1 MEGQGFARTK
11 WAPSATRFLFCLETV
26 AFSLFS
32 PRAYQ
37 LKNMA
42 ITKKV
47 VKTEQET
54 RTEMLDALKMVSEEK
69 NIPVETLVESIEG
82 ALVSA
87 YKRAFGGVGQV
98 RIEADF
104 GQSDFRVFAT
114 KLVVQKVVNANT
126 EVAWRDAREQ
136 DAGVNLGD
144 YMEREVTPAGFGR
157 VAALT
162 AKQVLMQKLR
172 EVERVQVASE
182 YADKQGQLF
191 RGTVSR
197 SERGDVIMQV
207 GKAEALLPRKEQA
220 VGETYRFGEAYF
232 VFVVDIRRDGDSRGP
247 TLVVSRT
254 HPGLLKNLFTR
265 EVPEI
270 AEGIV
275 ELKAVAREAGQ
286 RSKIAVWAQNP
297 DVDPVGACVG
307 PRGNRVAKV
316 VGELGLE
323 KVDIIRWNADPAA
336 FITNALSP
344 ARVLSVQLK
353 EDRTGATGPGT
364 ATVIV
369 AEDQQSL
376 AIGKQGQ
383 NVRLAAK
390 LTGWR
395 IDVRTEKQ
403 FAEEQAKKMFSV
415 RGENPLASNVTSVS
429 SPLDSLFSIE
439 DTGQSAAV
447 GATASSSLEDDVTQT
462 LFEVPV
468 GSDEAAVEND
478 ETAQA

>member
-1 MEGQGFARTK
+1 LRTPLHVEGHRFRSKEVGAWRPAFCFASKR
-11 WAPSATRFLFCLETV
+11 WRFRI
-26 AFSLFS
+26 SLG
-32 PRAYQ
+32 AH
-37 LKNMA
+37 NTTEDMA

-54 RTEMLDALKMVSEEK
+54 RSEMLDALKMVSEEK

-104 GQSDFRVFAT
+104 AQSDFRVFAT

-126 EVAWRDAREQ
+126 EVAWKEALEQ
-136 DAGVNLGD
+136 DPSVNLGD

-197 SERGDVIMQV
+197 LERGDVIMQV

-220 VGETYRFGEAYF
+220 VGEAYRFGETHF
-232 VFVVDIRRDGDSRGP
+232 VFVVDIRPDAGARGP
-247 TLVVSRT
+247 ALVVSRT

-316 VGELGLE
+316 VGELGQE

-353 EDRTGATGPGT
+353 EDRSGIGPGT

-369 AEDQQSL
+369 SEDQQSL

-415 RGENPLASNVTSVS
+415 RGEPLPTSNVTSVS
-429 SPLDSLFSIE
+429 SPLDSLFAIE
-439 DTGQSAAV
+439 DTGKADV
-447 GATASSSLEDDVTQT
+447 TGAASSSALDNDATQT
-462 LFEVPV
+462 LFEVPT
-468 GSDEAAVEND
+468 END
-478 ETAQA
+478 ETAGA

>member
-1 MEGQGFARTK
+1 MWRAIVFAKGK
-11 WAPSATRFLFCLETV
+11 WAHRRPAFCFVFKQWRFRIF
-26 AFSLFS
+26 
-32 PRAYQ
+32 PRAKQ
-37 LKNMA
+37 TTEDMA
-42 ITKKV
+42 IAKKV

-54 RTEMLDALKMVSEEK
+54 RSEMLDALKMVSEEK

-104 GQSDFRVFAT
+104 ARTDFRVYAT
-114 KLVVQKVVNANT
+114 KLVVQKVVNPNT

-136 DAGVNLGD
+136 DPDVNLGD

-197 SERGDVIMQV
+197 LERGDVIMQV

-220 VGETYRFGEAYF
+220 LGESYRTGESFF
-232 VFVVDIRRDGDSRGP
+232 VFVVDIRRDSALRGP
-247 TLVVSRT
+247 ALVVSRT
-254 HPGLLKNLFTR
+254 HPGLLRNLFTR

-323 KVDIIRWNADPAA
+323 KVDIVRWNADAA
-336 FITNALSP
+336 QFITNALSP

-353 EDRTGATGPGT
+353 EDRNAVGPGT

-369 AEDQQSL
+369 SEDQQSL

-415 RGENPLASNVTSVS
+415 GAPLLPSSNSTVTSIS
-429 SPLDSLFSIE
+429 SPLDSLFKVDGE
-439 DTGQSAAV
+439 DVAPSVTQSS
-447 GATASSSLEDDVTQT
+447 ASVDDDATQT
-462 LFEVPV
+462 LFEVS
-468 GSDEAAVEND
+468 GDDDEGE
-478 ETAQA
+478 ETGV

>member
-1 MEGQGFARTK
+1 
-11 WAPSATRFLFCLETV
+11 
-26 AFSLFS
+26 
-32 PRAYQ
+32 
-37 LKNMA
+37 
-42 ITKKV
+42 
-47 VKTEQET
+47 
-54 RTEMLDALKMVSEEK
+54 
-69 NIPVETLVESIEG
+69 
-82 ALVSA
+82 
-87 YKRAFGGVGQV
+87 
-98 RIEADF
+98 
-104 GQSDFRVFAT
+104 
-114 KLVVQKVVNANT
+114 
-126 EVAWRDAREQ
+126 
-136 DAGVNLGD
+136 
-144 YMEREVTPAGFGR
+144 
-157 VAALT
+157 
-162 AKQVLMQKLR
+162 
-172 EVERVQVASE
+172 
-182 YADKQGQLF
+182 DKQGQLF

-197 SERGDVIMQV
+197 LERGDVIMQV

-220 VGETYRFGEAYF
+220 LGESYRTGESFF
-232 VFVVDIRRDGDSRGP
+232 VFVVDIRRDSALRGP
-247 TLVVSRT
+247 ALVVSRT
-254 HPGLLKNLFTR
+254 HPGLLRNLFTR

-323 KVDIIRWNADPAA
+323 KVDIVRWNPDSAQ

-353 EDRTGATGPGT
+353 EDRNAVGPGT

-369 AEDQQSL
+369 SEDQQSL

-415 RGENPLASNVTSVS
+415 GAPLASGSTSTVTSIS
-429 SPLDSLFSIE
+429 SPLDSLFKVDGEGEAPNI
-439 DTGQSAAV
+439 TQSNV
-447 GATASSSLEDDVTQT
+447 SLEDEATQT
-462 LFEVPV
+462 LFEVS
-468 GSDEAAVEND
+468 GDEEGE
-478 ETAQA
+478 ETPA

>member
-1 MEGQGFARTK
+1 
-11 WAPSATRFLFCLETV
+11 
-26 AFSLFS
+26 
-32 PRAYQ
+32 
-37 LKNMA
+37 MA
-42 ITKKV
+42 IAKKV

-54 RTEMLDALKMVSEEK
+54 RSEMLDALKMVSEEK

-104 GQSDFRVFAT
+104 ARTDFRVYAT
-114 KLVVQKVVNANT
+114 KLVVQKVVNPNT

-136 DAGVNLGD
+136 DPDVNLGD

-197 SERGDVIMQV
+197 LERGDVIMQV

-220 VGETYRFGEAYF
+220 LGESYRTGESFF
-232 VFVVDIRRDGDSRGP
+232 VFVVDIRRDSALRGP
-247 TLVVSRT
+247 ALVVSRT
-254 HPGLLKNLFTR
+254 HPGLLRNLFTR

-323 KVDIIRWNADPAA
+323 KVDIVRWNADAA
-336 FITNALSP
+336 QFITNALSP

-353 EDRTGATGPGT
+353 EDRNAVGPGT

-369 AEDQQSL
+369 SEDQQSL

-415 RGENPLASNVTSVS
+415 GAPLLPSSNSTVTSIS
-429 SPLDSLFSIE
+429 SPLDSLFKVDGE
-439 DTGQSAAV
+439 DVAPSVTQSS
-447 GATASSSLEDDVTQT
+447 ASVDDDATQT
-462 LFEVPV
+462 LFEVS
-468 GSDEAAVEND
+468 GDDDEGE
-478 ETAQA
+478 ETGV

>member
-1 MEGQGFARTK
+1 MGGPLFVLSSNSGVFVFF
-11 WAPSATRFLFCLETV
+11 SAQKTTED
-26 AFSLFS
+26 
-32 PRAYQ
+32 
-37 LKNMA
+37 MA
-42 ITKKV
+42 IAKKV

-54 RTEMLDALKMVSEEK
+54 RSEMLDALKMVSEEK

-104 GQSDFRVFAT
+104 ARTDFRVYAT
-114 KLVVQKVVNANT
+114 KLVVQKVVNPNT
-126 EVAWRDAREQ
+126 EVAWRDARDQ
-136 DAGVNLGD
+136 DPDVNLGD

-197 SERGDVIMQV
+197 LERGDVIMQV

-220 VGETYRFGEAYF
+220 MGESYRTGETFF
-232 VFVVDIRRDGDSRGP
+232 VFVVDIRRDSALRGP
-247 TLVVSRT
+247 ALVVSRT
-254 HPGLLKNLFTR
+254 HPGLLRNLFTR

-323 KVDIIRWNADPAA
+323 KVDIVRWNADAA
-336 FITNALSP
+336 QFITNALSP

-353 EDRTGATGPGT
+353 EDRNTVGPGT

-369 AEDQQSL
+369 SEDQQSL

-415 RGENPLASNVTSVS
+415 GAPLLSGSASTVTSIS
-429 SPLDSLFSIE
+429 SPLDALFKVDGE
-439 DTGQSAAV
+439 DTTPSITQSNTSV
-447 GATASSSLEDDVTQT
+447 DDDATQT
-462 LFEVPV
+462 LFEVS
-468 GSDEAAVEND
+468 GDAD
-478 ETAQA
+478 ETEGEETSV

>member
-1 MEGQGFARTK
+1 MPLHVEGHCSQRGSGRIGD
-11 WAPSATRFLFCLETV
+11 PLFVLSSNSGVFVFPGAQKTTED
-26 AFSLFS
+26 
-32 PRAYQ
+32 
-37 LKNMA
+37 MA
-42 ITKKV
+42 IAKKV
-47 VKTEQET
+47 VKTEQEI
-54 RTEMLDALKMVSEEK
+54 RSEMLDALKMVSEEK

-104 GQSDFRVFAT
+104 ARSDFRVYAT
-114 KLVVQKVVNANT
+114 KLVVQKVVNPNT
-126 EVAWRDAREQ
+126 EVAWREAREQ
-136 DAGVNLGD
+136 DPDVNLGD

-197 SERGDVIMQV
+197 LERGDVIMQV

-220 VGETYRFGEAYF
+220 LGESYRTGESFF
-232 VFVVDIRRDGDSRGP
+232 VFVVDIRRDSALRGP
-247 TLVVSRT
+247 ALVVSRT
-254 HPGLLKNLFTR
+254 HPGLLRNLFTR

-286 RSKIAVWAQNP
+286 RSKIGVWAQNP

-316 VGELGLE
+316 VGELGQE
-323 KVDIIRWNADPAA
+323 KVDIVRWNADPAQ

-353 EDRTGATGPGT
+353 EDRNAVGPGT

-369 AEDQQSL
+369 SEDQQSL

-415 RGENPLASNVTSVS
+415 GAPIAPSATVTSIS
-429 SPLDSLFSIE
+429 SPLDSLFKLDGE
-439 DTGQSAAV
+439 DTTPTGTPSSASV
-447 GATASSSLEDDVTQT
+447 EDDATQT
-462 LFEVPV
+462 LFEVS
-468 GSDEAAVEND
+468 GDEDEAE
-478 ETAQA
+478 ETRA

>member
-1 MEGQGFARTK
+1 MWRVTGFALRK
-11 WAPSATRFLFCLETV
+11 WALGDPLFVLPRNSGVLRFPDARNTTED
-26 AFSLFS
+26 
-32 PRAYQ
+32 
-37 LKNMA
+37 MA

-47 VKTEQET
+47 VKTEQES
-54 RTEMLDALKMVSEEK
+54 RTEMLDALRMVSEEK

-104 GQSDFRVFAT
+104 SKSDFRVFAT
-114 KLVVQKVVNANT
+114 KLVVQKVANANT
-126 EVAWRDAREQ
+126 EVAWREALEQ
-136 DAGVNLGD
+136 DQNVNLGD

-197 SERGDVIMQV
+197 LERGDVIMQV

-220 VGETYRFGEAYF
+220 VGESYRFGDSYF
-232 VFVVDIRRDGDSRGP
+232 IFVVDIRPDAGSYGP
-247 TLVVSRT
+247 ALVVSRT

-353 EDRTGATGPGT
+353 EDRTGASGPGT

-369 AEDQQSL
+369 SEDQQSL

-415 RGENPLASNVTSVS
+415 RGEPVPSTGVTTIS
-429 SPLDSLFSIE
+429 SPLDALFAIE
-439 DTGQSAAV
+439 DDAPKPVSGLV
-447 GATASSSLEDDVTQT
+447 ASSSLEDDATQT

-468 GSDEAAVEND
+468 EDD
-478 ETAQA
+478 ETAEA

>member
-1 MEGQGFARTK
+1 MFSQRRSGRIGD
-11 WAPSATRFLFCLETV
+11 PLFVL
-26 AFSLFS
+26 S
-32 PRAYQ
+32 PNSGVFVRAEQIQ

-54 RTEMLDALKMVSEEK
+54 RSEMLDALKMVSEEK

-104 GQSDFRVFAT
+104 ARSDFRVFAT
-114 KLVVQKVVNANT
+114 KLVVQKVVNPNT
-126 EVAWRDAREQ
+126 EVAWREAREQ
-136 DAGVNLGD
+136 DPQVNLGD

-162 AKQVLMQKLR
+162 AKQVLMQRLR

-182 YADKQGQLF
+182 YADKQGELF

-197 SERGDVIMQV
+197 LERGDVLMQV

-220 VGETYRFGEAYF
+220 IGESYRTGESYF
-232 VFVVDIRRDGDSRGP
+232 IFVVDIRHDAGARGP
-247 TLVVSRT
+247 ALVVSRT
-254 HPGLLKNLFTR
+254 HPGLLRNLFVR

-275 ELKAVAREAGQ
+275 ELKAIAREAGQ

-297 DVDPVGACVG
+297 DVDPVGSCVG

-353 EDRTGATGPGT
+353 EDKSGIGPGT

-403 FAEEQAKKMFSV
+403 FAEEQAKKMFTV
-415 RGENPLASNVTSVS
+415 GGALTQAAAVTVS
-429 SPLDSLFSIE
+429 SPLDSLFALE
-439 DTGQSAAV
+439 DTAAPEV
-447 GATASSSLEDDVTQT
+447 KGVAASSDLEVENDATQT
-462 LFEVPV
+462 LFEVSPNDEP
-468 GSDEAAVEND
+468 SDE
-478 ETAQA
+478 ETRA

>member
-1 MEGQGFARTK
+1 MFRKREVGA
-11 WAPSATRFLFCLETV
+11 SAARFLFCLQTV
-26 AFSLFS
+26 AFSQETS
-32 PRAYQ
+32 AQ
-37 LKNMA
+37 KTTEDMA
-42 ITKKV
+42 IAKKV

-54 RTEMLDALKMVSEEK
+54 RSEMLDALKMVSEEK

-104 GQSDFRVFAT
+104 ARTDFRVFAT
-114 KLVVQKVVNANT
+114 KLVVQQVVNPNT
-126 EVAWRDAREQ
+126 EVTWRDAREQ
-136 DAGVNLGD
+136 DPDVNLGD

-197 SERGDVIMQV
+197 IERGDVIMQV

-220 VGETYRFGEAYF
+220 VGETYRFNETYF
-232 VFVVDIRRDGDSRGP
+232 VFVVDIRRDAGARGP
-247 TLVVSRT
+247 ALVVSRT
-254 HPGLLKNLFTR
+254 HPGLLRNLFTR

-286 RSKIAVWAQNP
+286 RSKIAVYAQNP

-316 VGELGLE
+316 VGELGNE
-323 KVDIIRWNADPAA
+323 KVDIIRWNADNAA

-353 EDRTGATGPGT
+353 EDRTSVGPGT

-415 RGENPLASNVTSVS
+415 GGSLASSSAVTSIS
-429 SPLDSLFSIE
+429 SPLDSLFKVDGDVLPEAPRSSASIE
-439 DTGQSAAV
+439 DAA
-447 GATASSSLEDDVTQT
+447 TQN
-462 LFEVPV
+462 LFEVSPDDD
-468 GSDEAAVEND
+468 DE
-478 ETAQA
+478 ETRA

>member
-1 MEGQGFARTK
+1 MFSQRRSGRIGD
-11 WAPSATRFLFCLETV
+11 PLFVL
-26 AFSLFS
+26 S
-32 PRAYQ
+32 PNSGVFVRAEQIQ

-54 RTEMLDALKMVSEEK
+54 RSEMLDALKMVSEEK

-104 GQSDFRVFAT
+104 ARSDFRVFAT
-114 KLVVQKVVNANT
+114 KLVVQKVVNPNT
-126 EVAWRDAREQ
+126 EVAWKEAREQ
-136 DAGVNLGD
+136 DPQVNLGD

-162 AKQVLMQKLR
+162 AKQVLMQRLR

-197 SERGDVIMQV
+197 LERGDVIMQV

-220 VGETYRFGEAYF
+220 VGESYRTGESHF
-232 VFVVDIRRDGDSRGP
+232 IFVVDIRHDAGARGP
-247 TLVVSRT
+247 ALVVSRT
-254 HPGLLKNLFTR
+254 HPGLLRNLFAR

-323 KVDIIRWNADPAA
+323 KVDIIRWNTDNAA

-353 EDRTGATGPGT
+353 EDKSGIGPGT

-403 FAEEQAKKMFSV
+403 FAEEQAKKMFTV
-415 RGENPLASNVTSVS
+415 GGPLNQANAAVTVS
-429 SPLDSLFSIE
+429 SPLDALFALE
-439 DTGQSAAV
+439 DTGQNDV
-447 GATASSSLEDDVTQT
+447 TGASASSDLSVENDVTQT
-462 LFEVPV
+462 LFEVSGDDEP
-468 GSDEAAVEND
+468 SDE
-478 ETAQA
+478 ETRA

>member
-1 MEGQGFARTK
+1 
-11 WAPSATRFLFCLETV
+11 
-26 AFSLFS
+26 
-32 PRAYQ
+32 
-37 LKNMA
+37 MA
-42 ITKKV
+42 IAKKV

-54 RTEMLDALKMVSEEK
+54 RSEMLDALKMVSEEK

-104 GQSDFRVFAT
+104 GRSDFRVYAT
-114 KLVVQKVVNANT
+114 KLVVQKVVNPNT
-126 EVAWRDAREQ
+126 EVTWRDAREQ
-136 DAGVNLGD
+136 DPDVNLGD

-197 SERGDVIMQV
+197 LERGDVIMQV

-220 VGETYRFGEAYF
+220 LGESYRTGESFF
-232 VFVVDIRRDGDSRGP
+232 VFVVDIRRDAGMRGP
-247 TLVVSRT
+247 ALVVSRT
-254 HPGLLKNLFTR
+254 HPGLLRNLFTR

-323 KVDIIRWNADPAA
+323 KVDIVRWNTDNAQ

-353 EDRTGATGPGT
+353 EDRSAIGPGT

-369 AEDQQSL
+369 SEDQQSL

-415 RGENPLASNVTSVS
+415 GAPVPSGSASTVTSIS
-429 SPLDSLFSIE
+429 SPLDALFKLDGE
-439 DTGQSAAV
+439 DGAPSVTQSN
-447 GATASSSLEDDVTQT
+447 ASVEDDATQT
-462 LFEVPV
+462 LFEVT
-468 GSDEAAVEND
+468 GDEENVSE
-478 ETAQA
+478 ETRV

>member
-1 MEGQGFARTK
+1 
-11 WAPSATRFLFCLETV
+11 
-26 AFSLFS
+26 
-32 PRAYQ
+32 
-37 LKNMA
+37 MA
-42 ITKKV
+42 IAKKV

-54 RTEMLDALKMVSEEK
+54 RSEMLDALKMVSEEK

-104 GQSDFRVFAT
+104 AKTDFRVYAT
-114 KLVVQKVVNANT
+114 KLVVQKVVNPNT

-136 DAGVNLGD
+136 DPDVNLGD

-191 RGTVSR
+191 RGAVSR
-197 SERGDVIMQV
+197 LERGDVIMQV

-220 VGETYRFGEAYF
+220 LGESYRTGETFF
-232 VFVVDIRRDGDSRGP
+232 VFVVDIRRDAGMRGP
-247 TLVVSRT
+247 ALVVSRT
-254 HPGLLKNLFTR
+254 HPGLLRNLFTR

-323 KVDIIRWNADPAA
+323 KVDIVRWNTDPAQ

-353 EDRTGATGPGT
+353 EDRNAIGPGT

-369 AEDQQSL
+369 SEDQQSL

-415 RGENPLASNVTSVS
+415 GAPVPSGSASTVTSIS
-429 SPLDSLFSIE
+429 SPLDSLFKLDGE
-439 DTGQSAAV
+439 DVTPRVTQSN
-447 GATASSSLEDDVTQT
+447 ASVEDDATQT
-462 LFEVPV
+462 LFEVTD
-468 GSDEAAVEND
+468 DEDDAAE
-478 ETAQA
+478 ETRV